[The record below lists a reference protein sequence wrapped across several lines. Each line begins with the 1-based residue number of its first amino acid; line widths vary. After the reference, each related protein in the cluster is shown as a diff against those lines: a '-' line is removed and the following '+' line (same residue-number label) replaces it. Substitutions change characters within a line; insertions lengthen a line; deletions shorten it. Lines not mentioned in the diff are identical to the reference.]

1 MRVVKKTAL
10 ENVQKRTPGIMTP
23 RETIAMTANGA
34 GGSGAFSRLQDSDT
48 WLFDLDNTLYSA
60 QTDFFDQIDKR
71 IGAFIADRMGLDALE
86 ARKVQK
92 RYFSRYGTT
101 LKGLMD
107 HDNVAPDDFLDYVHD
122 VDISA
127 LTRDQSLVE
136 ALDRLEGRKYVFTN
150 SPTGYA
156 RRVLEH
162 LGLAHLMDGIFGVET
177 SDYVPKPNQVAYDA
191 LVRTFDLDPL
201 KTVYIEDMAR
211 NLTPAA
217 KMGMV
222 TVWLCDGDKWGELD
236 HDPAHVDFEIDD
248 LPKWLGGL
256 GGTSVAKEPV

>member
-1 MRVVKKTAL
+1 MAV
-10 ENVQKRTPGIMTP
+10 
-23 RETIAMTANGA
+23 NGA
-34 GGSGAFSRLQDSDT
+34 GASGAFSRLQESDT

-60 QTDFFDQIDKR
+60 QTDFFDLIDKR
-71 IGAFIADRMGLDALE
+71 IGSFIANLMGLDAVE

-92 RYFSRYGTT
+92 GYFARYGTT

-122 VDISA
+122 VDIS
-127 LTRDQSLVE
+127 LLSRDQSLID
-136 ALDRLEGRKYVFTN
+136 ALDRLDGSKFVFTN
-150 SPTGYA
+150 SPLGYA

-162 LGLAHLMDGIFGVET
+162 LGLADLMDGVFDIAAA
-177 SDYVPKPNQVAYDA
+177 DYVPKPDQVAYDE
-191 LVRTFDLDPL
+191 LVRTFDLNPQ
-201 KTVYIEDMAR
+201 KTVYVEDMAR

-248 LPKWLGGL
+248 LPRWLNGL
-256 GGTSVAKEPV
+256 GQNSAAQESVAKKAGETD